1 VAIRFAQSKF
11 RNFFREL
18 WILKYFGVSW
28 EYGLA
33 PGVESLETG
42 IPPFLLKKMKNNKNK
57 CPVRVSTDLSLF
69 PSSSSLLLEF
79 VCYFSFPLL
88 RFIAALTGIPNFFL
102 VGASACE

>member
-11 RNFFREL
+11 RNFFRKL

-42 IPPFLLKKMKNNKNK
+42 IPPPLFIKKNEK
-57 CPVRVSTDLSLF
+57 
-69 PSSSSLLLEF
+69 
-79 VCYFSFPLL
+79 
-88 RFIAALTGIPNFFL
+88 
-102 VGASACE
+102 